1 MPLLARVPPG
11 RAGRLWLRRRTATA
25 QRGREQLDRKLRVLV
40 PELLRRRE
48 QLERSN
54 RAWALACAEAETWLL
69 RASVVSGQDGL
80 RHAMPGAPTRVE
92 LLWATAV
99 GVTFPTDVVLVEP
112 EPHPR
117 APVANAAVAPATEA
131 YRAALRAGAQ
141 AACDERAVRLVEHEV
156 AVTRRRLR
164 ALEKRWLPWLEEA
177 LRTLEL
183 TLEQSE
189 QEDTMRR
196 RRAVGAP
203 TDRARP

>member
-25 QRGREQLDRKLRVLV
+25 RRGREQLDRKLRVLV

-48 QLERSN
+48 QYERSL
-54 RAWALACAEAETWLL
+54 RTWEQACAEAQTWLL
-69 RASVVSGQDGL
+69 RASVISGQDAV
-80 RHAMPGAPTRVE
+80 RHALPSAPTRVE

-99 GVTFPTDVVLVEP
+99 GVTFPTDALLVEP
-112 EPHPR
+112 GLHPG
-117 APVANAAVAPATEA
+117 APVANAAVAPAVEA
-131 YRAALRAGAQ
+131 FRTALQAGAQ
-141 AACDERAVRLVEHEV
+141 AACDERAVRLVESEV

-164 ALEKRWLPWLEEA
+164 ALEKRWLPWLEDA

-196 RRAVGAP
+196 RRAVGGP
-203 TDRARP
+203 PDRARA